1 LDVFNWARSP
11 VVRGRRSNPTLFPKS
26 FEEKR
31 GDNIMASKTKK
42 TKAARKRKK
51 KPNKA
56 NLKKDQKRI
65 ERNREIL
72 RELEEKDES

>member
-1 LDVFNWARSP
+1 
-11 VVRGRRSNPTLFPKS
+11 
-26 FEEKR
+26 
-31 GDNIMASKTKK
+31 MASKTKM

-65 ERNREIL
+65 ERNRVIL
-72 RELEEKDES
+72 RELDEKNVS